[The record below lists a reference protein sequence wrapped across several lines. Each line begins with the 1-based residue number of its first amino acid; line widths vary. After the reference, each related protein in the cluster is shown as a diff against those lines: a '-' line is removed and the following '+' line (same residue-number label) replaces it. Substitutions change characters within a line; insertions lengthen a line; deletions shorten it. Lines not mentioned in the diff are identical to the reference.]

1 MTDTLRPPT
10 LPDED
15 IVDISDPT
23 RPAVGR
29 FRLNGQT
36 YLFAPAIPL
45 ANYAKL
51 ADLQTKVGAT
61 FDNLDALWA
70 LWSLVMPPESVEQL
84 RAAAADMWNP
94 VDDQDMIRIQR
105 HMMETWG
112 KGQRTPPQ
120 PSSTGS
126 DAEPSGPTS
135 TDGAQPEDSTP

>member
-15 IVDISDPT
+15 IVDISDPN

-36 YLFAPAIPL
+36 YQFAPAIPL
-45 ANYAKL
+45 ASYAKL

-61 FDNLDALWA
+61 FENLDALWQ
-70 LWSLVMPPESVEQL
+70 LWALVMPPESVAQL
-84 RAAAADMWNP
+84 QAAASDMWNP
-94 VDDQDMIRIQR
+94 VDDQDMVRIQR

-112 KGQRTPPQ
+112 KGQRTPPS

-135 TDGAQPEDSTP
+135 TDGAPPEESTP